1 MKTSLSLLLASSL
14 LAGVCGAKADWLDAG
29 FANPPASTQPW
40 CYWYWISDNISREG
54 ITRDL
59 EAMKR
64 VGIGQAF
71 IGNIY
76 LEDVKIGDVKALTD
90 EWWGMVE
97 HAVKEG
103 GRLGV
108 EVGLFNCPGW
118 SQSGGP
124 WIKPEQ
130 AMRYVAFSELRVTG
144 PARFEQKL
152 PAPGEHF
159 QDIAVLAFPAPREE
173 GTVIASKA
181 PRLTCSPAL
190 DQAGRL
196 VDGDRSTE
204 VMFPAGAGRQQG
216 GVTVELEL
224 AEPFTARS
232 LVLVPVRTDFSAR
245 CELQAADAGGAFRKV
260 RDFVVDRSNNN
271 ISVGFIPHAPVAI
284 SFPKQTSTRFRLVFS
299 ALRGQPGLAEIEL
312 RSGPRIERYL
322 EKQLAKMHPTPLP
335 MWDAYLWPQTA
346 PLEADDLAVAPGA
359 VQDLT
364 RRLQPDGTLRWDV
377 PPGDWIVVRSG
388 MLPTGIK
395 NAPASPEGQG
405 LEVDKMNATAVQ
417 AHFDAYIGRLLK
429 NLSRDDR
436 KAFTRVI
443 ADSYEMGS
451 QNWTDG
457 LAAKFKKQYG
467 YDPLP
472 YLPALTGRVVGGA
485 DQSDR
490 FLWDLRRLVAD
501 EISYGYVGG
510 LRKACNRQGLKLWLE
525 NYGHWGFPGEFLQY
539 GGQSDEVS
547 GEFWAT
553 GDLGSIELR
562 AASSAAHIYGKPRV
576 SAEAFT
582 SVQKFESTPWSLK
595 KRGDWALTE
604 GINHWVL
611 HVYIH
616 QPWEDRLPGVNAWFS
631 TEFNRHNTWFEQGRE
646 WINYYRRCHFLLQ
659 QGKHVADI
667 AYFIGEDT
675 PKMTGVRQPPLP
687 PGYDFDYLN
696 AEVILERLKVRNHRF
711 VLPDGMSYR
720 LLVLPQLDTMRP
732 ELLRKIRDLV
742 ADGGAIL
749 GAPPARSP
757 SLQNHP
763 QCDQRVR
770 ELAAELWAGCDGV
783 SSREARFGKGR
794 VFRYSELPPALAAL
808 GIPPD
813 FSGADPKQI
822 LWTHRSTGE
831 AEIYFVSNQSEQAVT
846 LAPVFRVKD
855 KAPEL
860 WDAVL
865 ARRRVTAVFDRTETG
880 TCVPLQL
887 EPRGSVFV
895 VFREPPGRN
904 PPIVAVRMDD
914 QIILQATPPPPSLE
928 AAAAG
933 PETPGTFTMT
943 GWVKPAM
950 EIGLPPEADSG
961 VQLRQVRNE
970 LVTAFH
976 GDSRFPEG
984 GCAGAGIS
992 VGRNG
997 VVVYE
1002 HTANYYAPLL
1012 TYAGPVEDWTHLAVV
1027 YDAGQPSLYLNGKLV
1042 RKGLRSRFKVHSG
1055 LSVEPSGNAGFRG
1068 EFSGLTNLPRAL
1080 APAEITALATA
1091 KPAMTEGWAVTPIQ
1105 ISRQRTGLEIEV
1117 FSPSRYTLEWKNG
1130 RKNTIHAAD
1139 LPPSQDLGGP
1149 WQVHFPS
1156 NRDVP
1161 PRITLARLVS
1171 LAEHPDPAIQHFAG
1185 TARYTCGFEVPADR
1199 LREGRRLWLD
1209 LGRVESVAEVFV
1221 NGRPQGIY
1229 WKPPYHVDITSAA
1242 RAGTNAL
1249 EVRVTGTW
1257 RNRLLGDVKY
1267 PNGFPRPGAA
1277 SPAPLEFKPFLTA
1290 DLKLRASE
1298 PLAPSGLLGPVR
1310 LHSSRRSLLPY

>member
-1 MKTSLSLLLASSL
+1 MKNLLSLVLAATLVGGGS
-14 LAGVCGAKADWLDAG
+14 GAQADPLEAG
-29 FANPPASTQPW
+29 FVNPPPSTQPW

-90 EWWGMVE
+90 QWWGLVQ
-97 HAVKEG
+97 HAVREG

-124 WIKPEQ
+124 WIKPDQ
-130 AMRYVAFSELRVTG
+130 AMRYVAFSEHRVTG
-144 PARFEQKL
+144 PTRFEQKL
-152 PAPGEHF
+152 APPGDPF
-159 QDIAVLAFPAPREE
+159 QDIAVLAFPAPPED
-173 GTVIASKA
+173 GTLISSKA
-181 PRLTCSPAL
+181 PRVSCTPAL

-196 VDGDRSTE
+196 VDGDRSTT
-204 VMFPAGAGRQQG
+204 VMFPTGEGRQKG
-216 GVTVELEL
+216 DLTVELEL
-224 AEPFTARS
+224 TEPFTARA
-232 LVLVPVRTDFSAR
+232 LVLVPARKDFSAR
-245 CELQAADAGGAFRKV
+245 CELQVADAGGAFRKV
-260 RDFVVDRSNNN
+260 RDFIMDRSNNN
-271 ISVGFIPHAPVAI
+271 VSVGFIPYAPVAI

-299 ALRGQPGLAEIEL
+299 ALRGQAGLAEIEL
-312 RSGPRIERYL
+312 RSAPRVERYL

-335 MWDAYLWPQTA
+335 MWDAYLWPQTT

-364 RRLQPDGTLRWDV
+364 RRLQPDGTLRWEV
-377 PPGDWIVVRSG
+377 PPGEWIVVRSG
-388 MLPTGIK
+388 MVPTGIR

-405 LEVDKMNATAVQ
+405 LEVDKMNADAVQ
-417 AHFDAYIGRLLK
+417 AHFDAYIGKLLK
-429 NLSRDDR
+429 NLSRGDR

-457 LAAKFKKQYG
+457 FGARFRKRYG
-467 YDPLP
+467 YDPHP
-472 YLPALTGRVVGGA
+472 YLPVLTGRVVGSA
-485 DQSDR
+485 DQSER

-501 EISYGYVGG
+501 EVSYGYVGG
-510 LRKACNRQGLKLWLE
+510 LRKACNRRGLKLWLE

-631 TEFNRHNTWFEQGRE
+631 TEFNRHNTWFEQSRE
-646 WINYYRRCHFLLQ
+646 WIDYYRRCHFLLQ
-659 QGKHVADI
+659 QGRHVADI

-687 PGYDFDYLN
+687 PGYDFDYIN
-696 AEVILERLKVRNHRF
+696 AEVILQRVQIRNHRF

-720 LLVLPQLDTMRP
+720 LLVLPQLETMRP
-732 ELLRKIRDLV
+732 ELLQKIRDLV
-742 ADGGAIL
+742 AEGGAIL

-757 SLQNHP
+757 SLQDYPN
-763 QCDQRVR
+763 CDQRVR
-770 ELAAELWAGCDGV
+770 KLAAELWAGCDGV
-783 SSREARFGKGR
+783 SSREARFGKGW

-808 GIPPD
+808 QIAPD
-813 FSGADPKQI
+813 FAGPDPKQI
-822 LWTHRSTGE
+822 LWTHRSTGD
-831 AEIYFVSNQSEQAVT
+831 AEIYFVSNQSEQPVT

-860 WDAVL
+860 WDAVS
-865 ARRRVTAVFDRTETG
+865 ARRRPTAVFDRTETG
-880 TCVPLQL
+880 MCVPLQL
-887 EPRGSVFV
+887 EPRGSLFV
-895 VFREPPGRN
+895 VFREPLSRN
-904 PPIVAVRMDD
+904 PSIIEVRRDD
-914 QIILQATPPPPSLE
+914 VILLRAAPVPASPG
-928 AAAAG
+928 AAAA
-933 PETPGTFTMT
+933 PAETPGTFTLA
-943 GWVKPAM
+943 GWVKPAI

-984 GCAGAGIS
+984 GHAGAGVS

-1012 TYAGPVEDWTHLAVV
+1012 TYAGPLEGWTHLAVV
-1027 YDAGQPSLYLNGKLV
+1027 YQAGQPSLYLNGKLV
-1042 RKGLRSRFKVHSG
+1042 RKGLRSQFKVHSG
-1055 LSVEPSGNAGFRG
+1055 LTAEPSGNPGFRG
-1068 EFSGLTNLPRAL
+1068 EFSGLLHLPHAL

-1091 KPAMTEGWAVTPIQ
+1091 KPAMAQGWALAPIQ
-1105 ISRQRTGLEIEV
+1105 ISRQPTGLEIEV
-1117 FSPSRYTLEWKNG
+1117 FSPSRYSIESQTG
-1130 RKNTIHAAD
+1130 RKYTIHAAD
-1139 LPPSQDLGGP
+1139 LPPSLEVTGP
-1149 WQVHFPS
+1149 WQVHFPPQ
-1156 NRDVP
+1156 RDVP
-1161 PRITLARLVS
+1161 PRINLERLIS
-1171 LAEHPDPAIQHFAG
+1171 LTDHPEPAIQHFSG
-1185 TARYTCGFEVPADR
+1185 TARYNCSFQVPADR

-1221 NGRPQGIY
+1221 NGRPLGIY
-1229 WKPPYHVDITSAA
+1229 WKPPYQVDITSAA
-1242 RAGTNAL
+1242 RAGTNTL

-1267 PNGFPRPGAA
+1267 PNGFPRKDTAA
-1277 SPAPLEFKPFLTA
+1277 PAPLEFKPFLTA
-1290 DLKLRASE
+1290 DLKLQATE

-1310 LHSSRRSLLPY
+1310 LHSSRRSLLRY